1 MLGAGRTEVP
11 FWGAPGEDLP
21 GDLADGLLGSPS
33 TAQRLADAVR
43 VVDGGGTTR
52 AIRGGCCGGDHIF
65 GVEPRRWVARAAR
78 SANDDVRGRAD
89 CRLRAS
95 ELIEKEI

>member
-1 MLGAGRTEVP
+1 VP

-33 TAQRLADAVR
+33 SAQRLADAVR

-52 AIRGGCCGGDHIF
+52 AIRGGCCG
-65 GVEPRRWVARAAR
+65 
-78 SANDDVRGRAD
+78 
-89 CRLRAS
+89 
-95 ELIEKEI
+95 